1 MKIAVLSGKGGTG
14 KTTISGN
21 LVYCISNSS
30 IIDTDVE
37 EPNQHI
43 FLKPSIEKEISIYT
57 EYPIVDQEKCN
68 LCGKCEELCKYS
80 AIIVGRKQVVIFDK
94 SCHDCGGCKIV
105 CNQGA
110 ISYKK
115 REIGKIYQGK
125 SYNKIVKYGKLHVGE
140 LSGVKII
147 NKLKEISKDEEI
159 LFIDCPPGTS
169 CSTVAAVEDSDFA
182 IIVVEPTPFGVSDM
196 KMVVSMLKDMNKK
209 FAVVINKAGLGDNEI
224 YDYCKQEDI
233 SIIGEIPFDEE
244 VAKLYAKGEM
254 ASEKLNKYKS
264 EFEKIFDRVRRM
276 I

>member
-21 LVYCISNSS
+21 LFYSVPYSS

-43 FLKPSIEKEISIYT
+43 FLKPLIEEETPVYT
-57 EYPIVDQEKCN
+57 EFPVVDQEKCT

-80 AIIVGRKQVVIFDK
+80 AIIVGKKQVVIFDK

-105 CNQGA
+105 CKPGA
-110 ISYKK
+110 ITYKK
-115 REIGKIYQGK
+115 REIGKIYEGK
-125 SYNKIVKYGKLHVGE
+125 AYNKVFKYGKLNVGE

-147 NKLKEISKDEEI
+147 NKLKEISENEET

-169 CSTVAAVEDSDFA
+169 CSTVAAIEDSDFG

-196 KMVVSMLKDMNKK
+196 KMVVSMLRNMNKK

-224 YDYCKQEDI
+224 YDYCKDENI
-233 SIIGEIPFDEE
+233 TIIGEVPFDKE

-254 ASEKLNKYKS
+254 ASEKLPKYKI

>member
-21 LVYCISNSS
+21 LFYSVPNSS

-43 FLKPSIEKEISIYT
+43 FLKPYIEKEMPIYT
-57 EYPIVDQEKCN
+57 EFPVVDQEKCT

-80 AIIVGRKQVVIFDK
+80 AIIVGRKKVVIFDK

-105 CNQGA
+105 CKPGA
-110 ISYKK
+110 ITYEK
-115 REIGKIYQGK
+115 REIGKIYKGK
-125 SYNKIVKYGKLHVGE
+125 AYGKIVEYGKLNVGE

-147 NKLKEISKDEEI
+147 NKLKEISDNEGT

-169 CSTVAAVEDSDFA
+169 CSTVAAVEDSNFA

-196 KMVVSMLKDMNKK
+196 KMVVSMLRDMNKK
-209 FAVVINKAGLGDNEI
+209 FAVVINKAGLGDDEV
-224 YDYCKQEDI
+224 YDYCEAEGL
-233 SIIGEIPFDEE
+233 SIIGEIPFDRE
-244 VAKLYAKGEM
+244 VAELYAKGEM
-254 ASEKLNKYKS
+254 AAEKLPKYKL
-264 EFEKIFDRVRRM
+264 EFEKIFDRLRRM

>member
-21 LVYCISNSS
+21 LFYSVPNSS

-43 FLKPSIEKEISIYT
+43 FLNPSIEKEMPIYT
-57 EYPIVDQEKCN
+57 EFPVVDQEKCT

-80 AIIVGRKQVVIFDK
+80 AIIVGRKKVVIFDK

-105 CNQGA
+105 CKPGA
-110 ISYKK
+110 ITYEK
-115 REIGKIYQGK
+115 REIGKIYKGK
-125 SYNKIVKYGKLHVGE
+125 AYGKIVEYGKLNVGE

-147 NKLKEISKDEEI
+147 NKLKEISNNEET

-169 CSTVAAVEDSDFA
+169 CSTVAAVEDSNFA

-196 KMVVSMLKDMNKK
+196 KMVVSMLRDMNKK
-209 FAVVINKAGLGDNEI
+209 FAVVINKAGLGDNEV
-224 YDYCKQEDI
+224 YDYCEAEGL
-233 SIIGEIPFDEE
+233 SIIGEIPFDRE
-244 VAKLYAKGEM
+244 VAELYAKGEM
-254 ASEKLNKYKS
+254 AAEKLPKYKL
-264 EFEKIFDRVRRM
+264 EFEKIFDRLRRM

>member
-21 LVYCISNSS
+21 LFYSVPNSS

-43 FLKPSIEKEISIYT
+43 FLKPSIEKEMPIYT
-57 EYPIVDQEKCN
+57 EFPVVDQEKCT

-80 AIIVGRKQVVIFDK
+80 AIIVGRKKVVIFDK

-105 CNQGA
+105 CKPGA
-110 ISYKK
+110 ITYEK
-115 REIGKIYQGK
+115 REIGKIYKGK
-125 SYNKIVKYGKLHVGE
+125 AYGKIVEYGKLNVGE

-147 NKLKEISKDEEI
+147 NKLKEISDNEET

-169 CSTVAAVEDSDFA
+169 CSTVAAVEDSNFA

-196 KMVVSMLKDMNKK
+196 KMVVSMLRDMNKK
-209 FAVVINKAGLGDNEI
+209 FAVVINKAGLGDDEV
-224 YDYCKQEDI
+224 YDYCEAEGL
-233 SIIGEIPFDEE
+233 SIIGEIPFDRE
-244 VAKLYAKGEM
+244 VAELYAKGEM
-254 ASEKLNKYKS
+254 AAEKLPKYKL
-264 EFEKIFDRVRRM
+264 EFEKIFDRLRRM

>member
-21 LVYCISNSS
+21 LFYSVPNSS

-43 FLKPSIEKEISIYT
+43 FLNPSIEKEMPIYT
-57 EYPIVDQEKCN
+57 EFPVVDQEKCT

-80 AIIVGRKQVVIFDK
+80 AIIVGRKKVVIFDK

-105 CNQGA
+105 CKPGA
-110 ISYKK
+110 ITYEK
-115 REIGKIYQGK
+115 REIGKIYKGK
-125 SYNKIVKYGKLHVGE
+125 AYGKIVEYGKLNVGE

-147 NKLKEISKDEEI
+147 NKLKEISDNEET

-169 CSTVAAVEDSDFA
+169 CSTVAAVEDSNFA

-196 KMVVSMLKDMNKK
+196 KMVVSMLRDMNKK
-209 FAVVINKAGLGDNEI
+209 FAVVINKAGLGDNEV
-224 YDYCKQEDI
+224 YDYCEAEGL
-233 SIIGEIPFDEE
+233 SIIGEIPFDRE
-244 VAKLYAKGEM
+244 VAELYAKGEM
-254 ASEKLNKYKS
+254 AAEKLPKYKL
-264 EFEKIFDRVRRM
+264 EFEKIFDRLRRM

>member
-21 LVYCISNSS
+21 LVYSIPNSS

-57 EYPIVDQEKCN
+57 EYPIVNQEKCI

-105 CNQGA
+105 CDSGA
-110 ISYKK
+110 ITYEK

-125 SYNKIVKYGKLHVGE
+125 SHNKVIRYGKLNVGE

-147 NKLKEISKDEEI
+147 NKLKEISEDEEI

-169 CSTVAAVEDSDFA
+169 CSTVSAVEDSDFA

-196 KMVVSMLKDMNKK
+196 KMVVSMLKDMGKK
-209 FAVVINKAGLGDNEI
+209 FAVVINKAGLGDDEI
-224 YDYCKQEDI
+224 YDYCKNENI

-254 ASEKLNKYKS
+254 AAEKLPKYKV
-264 EFEKIFDRVRRM
+264 EFEKIFDKARRM

>member
-21 LVYCISNSS
+21 LFYSVPNSS

-43 FLKPSIEKEISIYT
+43 FLKPSIEKEMPIYT
-57 EYPIVDQEKCN
+57 EFPVVDQEKCT

-80 AIIVGRKQVVIFDK
+80 AIIVGRKKVVIFDK

-105 CNQGA
+105 CKPGA
-110 ISYKK
+110 ITYEK
-115 REIGKIYQGK
+115 REIGKIYKGK
-125 SYNKIVKYGKLHVGE
+125 AYGKIVEYGKLNVGE

-147 NKLKEISKDEEI
+147 NKLKEISDNEGT

-169 CSTVAAVEDSDFA
+169 CSTVAAVEDSNFA

-196 KMVVSMLKDMNKK
+196 KMVVSMLRDMNKK
-209 FAVVINKAGLGDNEI
+209 FAVVINKAGLGDDEV
-224 YDYCKQEDI
+224 YDYCEAEGL
-233 SIIGEIPFDEE
+233 SIIGEIPFDRE
-244 VAKLYAKGEM
+244 VAELYAKGEM
-254 ASEKLNKYKS
+254 AAEKLPKYKL
-264 EFEKIFDRVRRM
+264 EFEKIFDRLRRM

>member
-21 LVYCISNSS
+21 LFYSVPNSS

-43 FLKPSIEKEISIYT
+43 FLKPSVENEMPIYT
-57 EYPIVDQEKCN
+57 EFPVVDQEKCT

-80 AIIVGRKQVVIFDK
+80 AIIVGRKKVVIFDK

-105 CNQGA
+105 CKPGA
-110 ISYKK
+110 ITYEK
-115 REIGKIYQGK
+115 REIGKIYKGK
-125 SYNKIVKYGKLHVGE
+125 AYGKIVEYGKLNVGE
-140 LSGVKII
+140 LSGIKII
-147 NKLKEISKDEEI
+147 NKLKEISDNGET

-169 CSTVAAVEDSDFA
+169 CSTVAAVEDSNFA

-196 KMVVSMLKDMNKK
+196 KMVVSMLRDMNKK
-209 FAVVINKAGLGDNEI
+209 FAVVINKAGLGDDEV
-224 YDYCKQEDI
+224 YDYCEAEGL
-233 SIIGEIPFDEE
+233 SIIGEIPFDRE
-244 VAKLYAKGEM
+244 VAELYAKGEM
-254 ASEKLNKYKS
+254 AAEKLPKYKL
-264 EFEKIFDRVRRM
+264 EFEKIFDRLRRM

>member
-21 LVYCISNSS
+21 LFYSVPNSS

-43 FLKPSIEKEISIYT
+43 FLKPSIEKEMPIYT
-57 EYPIVDQEKCN
+57 EFPVVDQEKCI

-80 AIIVGRKQVVIFDK
+80 AIIVGRKKVVIFDK

-105 CNQGA
+105 CKPRA
-110 ISYKK
+110 ITYEK
-115 REIGKIYQGK
+115 REIGKIYKGK
-125 SYNKIVKYGKLHVGE
+125 AYGKIVEYGKLNVGE

-147 NKLKEISKDEEI
+147 NKLKEISDNEET

-169 CSTVAAVEDSDFA
+169 CSTVAAVEDSNFA

-196 KMVVSMLKDMNKK
+196 KMVVSMLRDMNKK
-209 FAVVINKAGLGDNEI
+209 FAVVINKAGLGDDEV
-224 YDYCKQEDI
+224 YDYCEAEGL
-233 SIIGEIPFDEE
+233 SIIGEIPFDRE
-244 VAKLYAKGEM
+244 VAELYAKGEM
-254 ASEKLNKYKS
+254 AAEKLPKYKL
-264 EFEKIFDRVRRM
+264 EFEKIFDRLRRM